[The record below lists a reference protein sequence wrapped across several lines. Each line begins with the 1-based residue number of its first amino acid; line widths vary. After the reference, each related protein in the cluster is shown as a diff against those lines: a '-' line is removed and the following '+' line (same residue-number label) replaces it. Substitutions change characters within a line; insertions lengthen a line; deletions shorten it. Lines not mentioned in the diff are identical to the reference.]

1 MPAEIRAAP
10 HLNIDAATALMHACL
25 PGMVARG
32 RGGVLNVAS
41 LAGMLPMP
49 YLALYGAT
57 KSYLVTL
64 SRAVAWICRAT
75 PHNGSSGGR

>member
-1 MPAEIRAAP
+1 
-10 HLNIDAATALMHACL
+10 MHACL

-57 KSYLVTL
+57 KSYLVAS
-64 SRAVAWICRAT
+64 SRAVA
-75 PHNGSSGGR
+75 